1 MRIDINLASRPYQDL
16 RRFYTIWGG
25 ALAAM
30 VLLTALL
37 VTLAIF
43 RFQDAREGW
52 QRVEQKKNQIAKL
65 EQQRDEAVRILNR
78 PENRGT
84 RDHSQFLNEAILRKS
99 FSWTAV
105 LADLERLMPAR
116 VHLVSITPE
125 LDKQHHL
132 IVKMVVNGET
142 REGTVDVV
150 KQLERSKHFRY
161 PRYLREITGKEKG
174 PEGGVKAEIEAYYRP
189 GEVGTAS
196 GEGE

>member
-16 RRFYTIWGG
+16 GRFYTIWGG
-25 ALAAM
+25 ALVLM
-30 VLLTALL
+30 VLITALL
-37 VTLAIF
+37 VTFAVL
-43 RFQDAREGW
+43 RFQEARLGW
-52 QRVEQKKNQIAKL
+52 RLVERKKDQIAKL
-65 EQQRDEAVRILNR
+65 ERQREEAVQILNR

-105 LADLERLMPAR
+105 LADLERLMPPR
-116 VHLVSITPE
+116 VHVVSITPE
-125 LDKQHHL
+125 LDKQHRL

-161 PRYLREITGKEKG
+161 PQYLHEVTGKKG
-174 PEGGVKAEIEAYYRP
+174 TEG
-189 GEVGTAS
+189 
-196 GEGE
+196 

>member
-1 MRIDINLASRPYQDL
+1 MRIEINLASRPYQDL
-16 RRFYTIWGG
+16 RRFYVVWGG
-25 ALAAM
+25 GLALM
-30 VLLTALL
+30 ILLTALL
-37 VTLAIF
+37 VTLAVF
-43 RFQDAREGW
+43 RLQEARQGW
-52 QRVEQKKNQIAKL
+52 RLVEKKKDQIAKL

-99 FSWTAV
+99 FAWTAV
-105 LADLERLMPAR
+105 LADLEKIMPPR

-142 REGTVDVV
+142 REATVDVV

-161 PRYLREITGKEKG
+161 PQYLREITGKEKG
-174 PEGGVKAEIEAYYRP
+174 PEGGVRAEIQAYYRP
-189 GEVGTAS
+189 GDVGTVS

>member
-25 ALAAM
+25 ALVLM
-30 VLLTALL
+30 ILLTGL
-37 VTLAIF
+37 VLSLAIM
-43 RFQDAREGW
+43 RFQETRQGW
-52 QRVEQKKNQIAKL
+52 RLVEKKKEQIAKL
-65 EQQRDEAVRILNR
+65 QQQQDEAVRILNR

-84 RDHSQFLNEAILRKS
+84 RDHSQFLNDAILRKS

-105 LADLERLMPAR
+105 LADLERLMPPR
-116 VHLVSITPE
+116 VHVVSITPE
-125 LDKQHHL
+125 LDKQHRL
-132 IVKMVVNGET
+132 IVRMVVNGET

-161 PRYLREITGKEKG
+161 PQYLHEITGKKG
-174 PEGGVKAEIEAYYRP
+174 AEGGVNAEIQAYYRP
-189 GEVGTAS
+189 AEAETGS

>member
-1 MRIDINLASRPYQDL
+1 MRINLNLASRPYQDL

-25 ALAAM
+25 GLAAM
-30 VLLTALL
+30 ILLTALL
-37 VTLAIF
+37 VTLSVF
-43 RFQDAREGW
+43 RFHENRQGW
-52 QRVEQKKNQIAKL
+52 NLVEKKKEEIAKL
-65 EQQRDEAVRILNR
+65 QQQQEEAAKILNL

-105 LADLERLMPAR
+105 LADLERLMPPR
-116 VHLVSITPE
+116 VHLVSITPQ
-125 LDKQHHL
+125 LDKQHRL
-132 IVKMVVNGET
+132 VVRMVVNGET

-161 PRYLREITGKEKG
+161 PKYLRELTGKQKTDS
-174 PEGGVKAEIEAYYRP
+174 GVNAEIEAFYRP
-189 GEVGTAS
+189 ADLAPAG

>member
-25 ALAAM
+25 GLTAM
-30 VLLTALL
+30 ILLTALL
-37 VTLAIF
+37 VTLAVF
-43 RFQDAREGW
+43 RFQENRQGW
-52 QRVEQKKNQIAKL
+52 RLVEKKKEQIAKL
-65 EQQRDEAVRILNR
+65 EQQQEDAVRILNR

-84 RDHSQFLNEAILRKS
+84 RDHSQFLNDAILRKS

-105 LADLERLMPAR
+105 LADLERLMPPR
-116 VHLVSITPE
+116 VHLVSITPQ
-125 LDKQHHL
+125 LDKQHRL
-132 IVKMVVNGET
+132 VVKMVVNGET

-161 PRYLREITGKEKG
+161 PKYLHEITGKQKG
-174 PEGGVKAEIEAYYRP
+174 TEGGVNAEIEAFYRP
-189 GEVGTAS
+189 AELAAEA